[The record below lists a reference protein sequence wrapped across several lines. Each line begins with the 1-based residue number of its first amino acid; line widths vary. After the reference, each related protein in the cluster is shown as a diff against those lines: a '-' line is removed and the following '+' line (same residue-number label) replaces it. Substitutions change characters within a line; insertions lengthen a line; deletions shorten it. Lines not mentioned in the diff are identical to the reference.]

1 MKRCV
6 GWVLWPSCEQCQDT
20 PKENLCQSNIGCWT
34 ADNHFSWDWGTLNS
48 RPLTCLSADPGDYSV
63 ITPAQILIGRNLQA
77 SPAKDTHVT
86 EHTSRNIT
94 KSVQYQQRL
103 VNWLWNLWHAEYLK
117 FWHPSKNGLRLV
129 ARYIKVTWSL
139 LAKITQLGV
148 SGNVR
153 AWIPT
158 IQVVMVLSGYT
169 FLKPVML
176 ILLLNL
182 TELTKKYWQILSLM
196 RTLLINLLM
205 HSMHRAGG
213 CSALKVFPVSLLVY
227 GRVGTRPY
235 VSLQGLGP
243 PFWFFYMC
251 FCPWVVN
258 SCSLMIMFI
267 FRK

>member
-1 MKRCV
+1 
-6 GWVLWPSCEQCQDT
+6 
-20 PKENLCQSNIGCWT
+20 
-34 ADNHFSWDWGTLNS
+34 
-48 RPLTCLSADPGDYSV
+48 
-63 ITPAQILIGRNLQA
+63 
-77 SPAKDTHVT
+77 
-86 EHTSRNIT
+86 
-94 KSVQYQQRL
+94 
-103 VNWLWNLWHAEYLK
+103 
-117 FWHPSKNGLRLV
+117 
-129 ARYIKVTWSL
+129 
-139 LAKITQLGV
+139 
-148 SGNVR
+148 
-153 AWIPT
+153 
-158 IQVVMVLSGYT
+158 
-169 FLKPVML
+169 
-176 ILLLNL
+176 
-182 TELTKKYWQILSLM
+182 M

>member
-1 MKRCV
+1 M
-6 GWVLWPSCEQCQDT
+6 
-20 PKENLCQSNIGCWT
+20 
-34 ADNHFSWDWGTLNS
+34 
-48 RPLTCLSADPGDYSV
+48 
-63 ITPAQILIGRNLQA
+63 
-77 SPAKDTHVT
+77 
-86 EHTSRNIT
+86 
-94 KSVQYQQRL
+94 
-103 VNWLWNLWHAEYLK
+103 
-117 FWHPSKNGLRLV
+117 
-129 ARYIKVTWSL
+129 TWCL

-169 FLKPVML
+169 FLRPVML

-182 TELTKKYWQILSLM
+182 TELTKKYRQILSLM

-258 SCSLMIMFI
+258 SCSLLIMFI